1 MATARSSVIRSA
13 TNPLEQ
19 TITPATIAQLPIG
32 KNIEFSNPPTV
43 VEGNFDIRML
53 RKIAASIGV
62 TYEDLT
68 GDYSNVNFS
77 SARMARL
84 AHWANVYDWQWNMMV
99 PRLCDPVW
107 LWAMEM
113 AYLAGGIGDMPAV
126 EWTAQPMPMID
137 PDKEA
142 RAAILRVRGG
152 MATPDHIVQEM
163 GLDPD
168 TFWPQY
174 ATSFGRSTS

>member
-1 MATARSSVIRSA
+1 MRPIRSSRRSRRDDS
-13 TNPLEQ
+13 
-19 TITPATIAQLPIG
+19 QLPIG
-32 KNIEFSNPPTV
+32 KSIEFSNPPTV
-43 VEGNFDIRML
+43 VEGNFDVRML

-107 LWAMEM
+107 RWAMEM

-126 EWTAQPMPMID
+126 EWTPQPMPMID

-174 ATSFGRSTS
+174 ATSFDGSTS